1 MADILFFC
9 LRGGRPGGVPMEKMP
24 ITKSGFEKLKKELDQ
39 LKRVLIPENIKA
51 IEEAREHGDISENAE
66 YQYAKERQSFLHG
79 RQQEIENCLATSQ
92 IVELNGLTGERV
104 VFGTTVSFADV
115 DSGDTTRYQL
125 VGPYESDVSRN
136 RISVTSPI
144 GRALI
149 GKNVGD
155 VVRVKTP
162 GGVREVEI
170 VDIAIED
177 FE

>member
-1 MADILFFC
+1 
-9 LRGGRPGGVPMEKMP
+9 MEKMP
-24 ITKSGFEKLKKELDQ
+24 ITKAGFEKLKKELDQ

-51 IEEAREHGDISENAE
+51 IEEARGHGDISENAE
-66 YQYAKERQSFLHG
+66 YQCAKERQSFLHG
-79 RQQEIENCLATSQ
+79 RLQEVENSLATSQ
-92 IVELNGLTGERV
+92 IVELNGLTGDRV
-104 VFGTTVSFADV
+104 VFGTTVSFADI

-125 VGPYESDVSRN
+125 VGPYESDVSNN

-144 GRALI
+144 GKALI

-170 VDIAIED
+170 VDIAIEEQAD
-177 FE
+177 A

>member
-1 MADILFFC
+1 
-9 LRGGRPGGVPMEKMP
+9 MEKMP
-24 ITKSGFEKLKKELDQ
+24 ITKAGFEKLKKELDQ

-51 IEEAREHGDISENAE
+51 IEEARAHGDISENAE

-79 RQQEIENCLATSQ
+79 RQQEIENSLATSQ
-92 IVELNGLTGERV
+92 IVELNGLTGERA
-104 VFGTTVSFADV
+104 VFGTTVSFSDV

-125 VGPYESDVSRN
+125 VGPYESDLSRN

-177 FE
+177 LE

>member
-1 MADILFFC
+1 MQ
-9 LRGGRPGGVPMEKMP
+9 KMP
-24 ITKSGFEKLKKELDQ
+24 ITKAGFEKLKKELHH
-39 LKRVLIPENIKA
+39 LKTVAIPENARA
-51 IEEAREHGDISENAE
+51 IEEARGHGDIAENAE

-92 IVELNGLTGERV
+92 IVELNGIAGDRV
-104 VFGTTVSFADV
+104 VFGTTVSFADI
-115 DSGDTTRYQL
+115 DTGDATRYQL
-125 VGPYESDVSRN
+125 VGPYESDVSKN

-170 VDIAIED
+170 VDIVIEGP
-177 FE
+177 EAES

>member
-1 MADILFFC
+1 
-9 LRGGRPGGVPMEKMP
+9 MEKMP
-24 ITKSGFEKLKKELDQ
+24 ITKAGFEKLKRELEN

-51 IEEAREHGDISENAE
+51 IEEARGHGDISENAE

-79 RQQEIENCLATSQ
+79 RQQEIENSLATSQ
-92 IVELNGLTGERV
+92 IVELNGLTGDKV

-125 VGPYESDVSRN
+125 VGPYESDVAQN

-149 GKNVGD
+149 GKSVGEA
-155 VVRVKTP
+155 VRVKTP

-170 VDIAIED
+170 VDISIED
-177 FE
+177 IE

>member
-1 MADILFFC
+1 
-9 LRGGRPGGVPMEKMP
+9 
-24 ITKSGFEKLKKELDQ
+24 LKKELDQ

-92 IVELNGLTGERV
+92 IVELNGLTGDRA

-125 VGPYESDVSRN
+125 VGPYESDLSRN

-177 FE
+177 LG

>member
-1 MADILFFC
+1 M
-9 LRGGRPGGVPMEKMP
+9 
-24 ITKSGFEKLKKELDQ
+24 
-39 LKRVLIPENIKA
+39 
-51 IEEAREHGDISENAE
+51 
-66 YQYAKERQSFLHG
+66 
-79 RQQEIENCLATSQ
+79 
-92 IVELNGLTGERV
+92 NGLTGERA

-125 VGPYESDVSRN
+125 VGPYESDVSKN

-170 VDIAIED
+170 VDIAIEA